1 MSNMLKVAEEIEE
14 KLKSVGVVGS
24 RLGRGF
30 CFLDDSRYVQFE
42 YTKGIV
48 EGIKEIT
55 NNYHANL
62 EKIVNEVI
70 SQYDDLRVSF
80 TYRLDNF
87 SFYISPK
94 REECDCKCEKE
105 ECEGEPYSEDDKKK
119 EDYHNPKDLQMWD
132 NTSKLLLKAID
143 YYLDHATLKLEDRGT
158 FNTLQEKLMKLV
170 EKDE

>member
-14 KLKSVGVVGS
+14 KLKSVGLVGS
-24 RLGRGF
+24 RLGSGF
-30 CFLDDSRYVQFE
+30 CFLDNSRDVQFE
-42 YTKGIV
+42 YTKEIV

-55 NNYHANL
+55 NDYHANL

-94 REECDCKCEKE
+94 REECECKCEE
-105 ECEGEPYSEDDKKK
+105 EVCEDEPYSEDNEKK

-132 NTSKLLLKAID
+132 NTSELLLKAVN
-143 YYLDHATLKLEDRGT
+143 YYLDHATLKLEDMGT
-158 FNTLQEKLMKLV
+158 FNALQEKLMKLV